1 MNAIIHW
8 LKMKIYKYNYSDD
21 PSINNIFSFKK
32 IKFKDGDGNKMIQNF
47 KTKTLLKGRKK
58 MVGVDDLVL
67 LDSPS
72 NEKIVDMLKTR
83 YAADQIYVFYYFK
96 K

>member
-1 MNAIIHW
+1 
-8 LKMKIYKYNYSDD
+8 
-21 PSINNIFSFKK
+21 
-32 IKFKDGDGNKMIQNF
+32 
-47 KTKTLLKGRKK
+47 

-83 YAADQIYVFYYFK
+83 YAADQIYVFYYF
-96 K
+96 